1 MKKLYVSMAGFAL
14 ACMLVFSG
22 SAPAFASEESDSDP
36 VTLRVAFP
44 ESEGFTMVDEDGNRY
59 GLVVD
64 YLDEIAKYTG
74 WKYEYIDVDGE
85 VMMNELLKGEFDL
98 AGGTFYTPGME
109 QYFGYPA
116 YSCGT
121 SKSVLLARW
130 DDASIRGYDFADLNG
145 KTIAVSARAT
155 EKIRRLEDF
164 LMIENLDCT
173 IKKYTV
179 DQFVDGSLA
188 YLLENGEVDLLLGNA
203 GDNDGEF
210 RTVATIDGQ
219 AHYIVTAVDDKE
231 TLEQLNWAFEHILE
245 SNPNFAEERYE
256 ANFPDESI
264 NVLRLNESE
273 TAYVERKKAV
283 SVAVPAGY
291 DPFCFGHDAEGHRT
305 GMTHDFLDSIAEFSG
320 LEISYV
326 ATDSYVEACAM
337 VQRGEVDM
345 LGFFLGGE
353 REAADAGFALSTP
366 YAFLGDLVV
375 RNKSVT
381 YPSEGLSYV
390 VIEGTQ
396 PPSEMISSG
405 EVLYA
410 KDEHEALSMVN
421 RGKADVAFGLSVQME
436 SALQQA
442 FYSNVVPVSLTE
454 RVTAICF
461 ALPCPADPD
470 LLTIVNKGLNSMS
483 NAERTAIIDQ
493 NQVSLGRT
501 SLTLTDV
508 FYTYP
513 GLSIAGI
520 VAVLL
525 LIFAVVVVS
534 LRSRLKAADLR
545 LETERAEMRE
555 RAKSEFLSRM
565 SHEIRTPMNAIV
577 GTADM
582 LALQKD
588 DPEALDTNLSRL
600 RASSDYLLSLLNDI
614 LDSSSVENNMMDIAC
629 EPFVLSTMIDELHD
643 MMQAQAD
650 ARSID
655 LRVRVEA
662 VHADVVGD
670 SIRLK
675 QVLSNLLSNAVKFT
689 PEGGIVELSV
699 EETAF
704 ADDEVT
710 YSFKVSDN
718 GVGIAA
724 EDQEKI
730 FDAFAQIG
738 DSLSKSRGTG
748 LGLPLCRSLVQL
760 MGGGSISVR
769 SEPGSGSEFGFS
781 LVLPVAPSECDQ
793 TVPID
798 RELFRG
804 GGCFLLVEN
813 DPINAS
819 IATNLLEMHG
829 AQVKWAANGKQ
840 AVEVFAA
847 SDPGEYQIVLMD
859 VSMPV
864 MDGMEAARAIRA
876 MARADAR
883 SVPIVAM
890 TANTFQESRD
900 AAREAGMNGFVTKP
914 LDLNDLFKVMNELLG
929 E

>member
-1 MKKLYVSMAGFAL
+1 MKRLYSAVAGFAF
-14 ACMLVFSG
+14 AFMLVISG
-22 SAPAFASEESDSDP
+22 SALAFASEGSDSDSG
-36 VTLRVAFP
+36 TLRVAFP

-64 YLDEIAKYTG
+64 YLTEIAKYTG
-74 WKYEYIDVDGE
+74 WEYEYIDVDGNI
-85 VMMNELLKGEFDL
+85 MMDEFLKGKFDL
-98 AGGTFYTPGME
+98 AGGTFYVPGME
-109 QYFGYPA
+109 QYFGYPD

-121 SKSVLLARW
+121 SKSVLFARW

-173 IKKYTV
+173 IQKYTI

-188 YLLENGEVDLLLGNA
+188 YLLESGEVDLLLGNA
-203 GDNDGEF
+203 GDNDGAF

-219 AHYIVTAVDDKE
+219 AHYIVTAADDEGTLKE
-231 TLEQLNWAFEHILE
+231 LNWALERILE
-245 SNPNFAEERYE
+245 SNPSFAKERYE
-256 ANFPDESI
+256 ANFPDENI
-264 NVLRLNESE
+264 NAIRLSESE
-273 TAYVERKKAV
+273 ISYIERKGKV
-283 SVAVPAGY
+283 TVAVPAGY
-291 DPFCFGHDAEGHRT
+291 DPFCFGHNAEGRRT
-305 GMTHDFLDSIAEFSG
+305 GMTHDFLDAIAEFSG

-326 ATDSYVEACAM
+326 ATDSYAEACAM

-353 REAADAGFALSTP
+353 WEAADAGFALSSP
-366 YAFLGDLVV
+366 YAFLSDLIV

-381 YPSEGLSYV
+381 YPSDGLTYV
-390 VIEGTQ
+390 VIEGTE
-396 PPSEMISSG
+396 PPLGVTASEK
-405 EVLYA
+405 VLYA
-410 KDEHEALSMVN
+410 KDEHEALNMVN
-421 RGKADVAFGLSVQME
+421 KGKADVAFGLSVQME
-436 SALQQA
+436 NALQQS

-461 ALPCPADPD
+461 ALPRPADPD

-483 NAERTAIIDQ
+483 SAERTAIIDE
-493 NQVSLGRT
+493 NQVSVGRT
-501 SLTLTDV
+501 SFTLADV
-508 FYTYP
+508 FYTHP
-513 GLSIAGI
+513 ILSVATII
-520 VAVLL
+520 AVLVL
-525 LIFAVVVVS
+525 FFAVVIVS

-565 SHEIRTPMNAIV
+565 SHEIRTPMNAIA

-588 DPEALDTNLSRL
+588 DPEALDANLARL
-600 RASSDYLLSLLNDI
+600 RASCDYLLSLLNDI
-614 LDSSSVENNMMDIAC
+614 LDSSSVENNMMDVSS
-629 EPFVLSTMIDELHD
+629 EPFALGTMIDELHD

-655 LRVRVEA
+655 FRVRVDA
-662 VHADVVGD
+662 VHADVAGD

-675 QVLSNLLSNAVKFT
+675 QVLSNLLSNAFKFT

-704 ADDEVT
+704 ADGEVS

-718 GVGIAA
+718 GVGISS
-724 EDQEKI
+724 EDQERI

-738 DSLSKSRGTG
+738 DSVSKSRGTG

-760 MGGGSISVR
+760 MGGDGVSVR
-769 SEPGSGSEFGFS
+769 SEPGSGSEFGF
-781 LVLPVAPSECDQ
+781 LLTFPVALSESDCAA
-793 TVPID
+793 PAD
-798 RELFRG
+798 RALFRG
-804 GGCFLLVEN
+804 KGRFLLVE
-813 DPINAS
+813 DDSINAS

-829 AQVKWAANGKQ
+829 AQVTWVANGKQ
-840 AVEVFAA
+840 AVEAFAA
-847 SDPGEYQIVLMD
+847 SDPDEYQIVLMD

-864 MDGMEAARAIRA
+864 MNGMEAARAIRA
-876 MARADAR
+876 MSRADAR

-890 TANTFQESRD
+890 TANAFQESRE

-914 LDLNDLFKVMNELLG
+914 LDLTELFKVMNELLG